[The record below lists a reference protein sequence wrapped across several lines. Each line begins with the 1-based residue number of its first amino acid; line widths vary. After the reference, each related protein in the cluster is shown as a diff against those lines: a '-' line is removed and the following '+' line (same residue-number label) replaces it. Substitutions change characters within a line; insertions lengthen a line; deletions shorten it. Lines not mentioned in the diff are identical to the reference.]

1 MSTTYKFP
9 LANTKSKEETG
20 FEYVMNQLQTYSS
33 YGSKALKA
41 LEPFREGGEEELN
54 ALFDDMD
61 RLKAFAAEQPE
72 LASEIIRCLWESKE
86 MSLTLQR
93 CMEETLSVV
102 ELFEVKT
109 FLLRTG
115 RIREILE
122 STIEML
128 PQRYR
133 LAVTTPL
140 LDIMDPQ
147 RERLDTFYI
156 YDSFSE
162 KLAELRKEHRE
173 LEKELRRAQ
182 KEIRTALERQHG
194 FHMTPKF
201 ELIVPK
207 ANKELMALAE
217 TLPELKR
224 GEEDYMNV
232 VFTLTPSEAVYEIQA
247 RSEDLK
253 ARIADEED
261 KVCQELTRSISQYRS
276 ALENN
281 CQVLGRID
289 MDLAKVMYA
298 NEHDCTRPEIVTEHV
313 IEIEDGRNLQV
324 EDILHQKGKEYCPVT
339 LRLADG
345 VTAITG
351 ANMGGKTI
359 SIKMTG
365 QTALLAQHAMYVP
378 AKHARIG
385 LSNFMQVLIGDSQN
399 VQRGLSSFGSE
410 MEELKE
416 ILDHAQDR
424 SVIIID
430 EIASGTNPSEGL
442 ALTRAFMSYFSR
454 HPYITLFTTHFDHA
468 TVGGNMKNLQVRG
481 LSGADFGRLSRELSV
496 ANRRQ
501 RIEILGK
508 YMDYRLEEVGGSTE
522 SPRDALNIAHILGV
536 YDEIIDEAKA
546 YLL

>member
-1 MSTTYKFP
+1 MSTSYKYP

-20 FEYVMNQLQTYSS
+20 FEFVMNQLQTYSA

-41 LEPFREGGEEELN
+41 FEPFRAGSEDELN

-61 RLKAFAAEQPE
+61 KLKAFVAGQPE
-72 LASEIIRCLWESKE
+72 LTSEIIRCLWESKE

-93 CMEETLSVV
+93 CMEDTLSVV

-109 FLLRTG
+109 FLLRSG

-122 STIEML
+122 DCLQMVPE
-128 PQRYR
+128 RYR
-133 LAVTTPL
+133 LTVTTPL

-147 RERLDTFYI
+147 HERMDTFYI

-182 KEIRTALERQHG
+182 KEVRTALERQHG

-232 VFTLTPSEAVYEIQA
+232 VFTLTPNDAVYEIQA
-247 RSEDLK
+247 RSEELK

-261 KVCQELTRSISQYRS
+261 KVCESLTKSISQYRS
-276 ALENN
+276 ALANN
-281 CQVLGRID
+281 CEVLGRID

-298 NEHDCTRPEIVTEHV
+298 NEHNCTRPEIVPEHV

-324 EDILHQKGKEYCPVT
+324 EDILHQKGKGYCPVS

-365 QTALLAQHAMYVP
+365 QVALLTQYAMYVP
-378 AKHARIG
+378 AKRARVG

-416 ILDHAQDR
+416 ILDHAQER

-442 ALTRAFMSYFSR
+442 ALTRAFMSYFAK

-481 LSGADFGRLSRELSV
+481 LSGADFDKLQRELSM

-508 YMDYRLEEVGGSTE
+508 YMDYRLEEVGSSTA
-522 SPRDALNIAHILGV
+522 SPRDALNIARILGV
-536 YDEIIDEAKA
+536 YDEIIDEAKG